1 MPQTQVEA
9 YEELDA
15 LLDSA
20 KFPEAIEK
28 MRPWNKV
35 WLHQFYETYPHRYTI
50 LKHADFNEFWAEKR
64 AALYTKSEFKAQK
77 NIADIDFVLGY
88 VFYLL
93 ALKAKQSQPQAYI
106 VHLKN
111 ALRFHSI
118 HAAQTF
124 FNELLK
130 KPDSD
135 KKLEEIMHLLDIWKK
150 FGTQHGTPGFLLL
163 ANGYLQYARITAE
176 RKDYA
181 SFEKACTSL
190 WENLTLAELNE
201 PNSTDSIHNAY
212 FGQGLTLSN
221 PLEIDTIAALKEKAS
236 RLITDNSIKKRAE
249 QNAESIFKGDVEP
262 PPLLTWLQS
271 RNNTRAPKPEEPH
284 LPSPR
289 L

>member
-1 MPQTQVEA
+1 MPKAQLEA

-20 KFPEAIEK
+20 KFPEAIEQ

-35 WLHQFYETYPHRYTI
+35 WLHQFYETYPHRYEI
-50 LKHADFNEFWAEKR
+50 LKHPDFNDFWAEKR
-64 AALYTKSEFKAQK
+64 AALYSKSEFREQK
-77 NIADIDFVLGY
+77 NSADIDFVLGY

-93 ALKAKQSQPQAYI
+93 ALKAKENQPQVYI
-106 VHLKN
+106 QHLKS

-130 KPDSD
+130 KPDND
-135 KKLEEIMHLLDIWKK
+135 KKLEEIIHLLGIWKK
-150 FGTQHGTPGFLLL
+150 WGTHHGTPGFLLL

-176 RKDYA
+176 RKDYI

-190 WENLTLAELNE
+190 WENLTLAQLSE
-201 PNSTDSIHNAY
+201 PSSIDSIHNAY
-212 FGQGLTLSN
+212 FGQGLALSN
-221 PLEIDTIAALKEKAS
+221 PLEIDTIDTLKEKAS
-236 RLITDNSIKKRAE
+236 LLITDNSIKKRAE
-249 QNAESIFKGDVEP
+249 KSAESIFMGDAEKA
-262 PPLLTWLQS
+262 PLLTWLQS
-271 RNNTRAPKPEEPH
+271 RSHARAAKPEDPP
-284 LPSPR
+284 LPSPK